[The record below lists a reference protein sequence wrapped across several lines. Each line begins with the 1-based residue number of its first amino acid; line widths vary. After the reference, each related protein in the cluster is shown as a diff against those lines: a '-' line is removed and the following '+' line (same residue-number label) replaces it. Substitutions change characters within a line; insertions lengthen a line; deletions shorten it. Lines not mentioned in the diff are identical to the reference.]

1 MSEEQ
6 KKVIREKAEALL
18 KRVKAGE
25 DFAAVAK
32 AESGCPSA
40 AVGGDLGPFGR
51 GQMVLPFEMAVFALK
66 PGEISDIVES
76 DFGFHIIKLTDK
88 QEAGKV
94 AYEEVKAKIFEY
106 LKGEKVRQMVTP
118 YVDEL
123 RSKAKI
129 ERV

>member
-1 MSEEQ
+1 ME
-6 KKVIREKAEALL
+6 
-18 KRVKAGE
+18 
-25 DFAAVAK
+25 
-32 AESGCPSA
+32 
-40 AVGGDLGPFGR
+40 
-51 GQMVLPFEMAVFALK
+51 
-66 PGEISDIVES
+66 
-76 DFGFHIIKLTDK
+76 
-88 QEAGKV
+88 EAGKV